1 MSLFRLDGRSDP
13 YRIAL
18 VKRWVKEQF
27 SLSEEATILASELR
41 CGDPGCPPH
50 ETVIVIVD
58 REAKARQYKIAKPM
72 AMVRE
77 VDVAALVP
85 PPISA

>member
-1 MSLFRLDGRSDP
+1 MSLFSLDGRPDP
-13 YRIAL
+13 YRLAL

-50 ETVIVIVD
+50 ETVIVIVS
-58 REAKARQYKIAKPM
+58 EESKARQYKINKPI
-72 AMVRE
+72 AMLRE
-77 VDVAALVP
+77 SDITALVLS
-85 PPISA
+85 PIST